1 MPQASA
7 VQLGSQQPLPGTV
20 DTHQHTASTTK
31 PGGSDQQQ
39 SRAEQGQDRAD
50 QGQDSTV
57 TLERQSALE
66 AKAVDSAVAAAD
78 EVVQQLSAEEQ
89 EDVRSAVAAAAQ
101 QVAQQQRQQAAMM
114 NAGQAYPQVCTCC
127 AVCIKHQKT
136 TAQED
141 CHNTRR
147 QNCLMLLR
155 NVRCNVQSI
164 ADLGPLHVHIVQAAP

>member
-20 DTHQHTASTTK
+20 DTHQHTAFTTK
-31 PGGSDQQQ
+31 PGGSDQLQD
-39 SRAEQGQDRAD
+39 RANQGQDRADQDQDRADQGQDRAD
-50 QGQDSTV
+50 QGQDSTE
-57 TLERQSALE
+57 TPERQSALE

-101 QVAQQQRQQAAMM
+101 QVAQQQQQQAAMM

-127 AVCIKHQKT
+127 AVRISSI
-136 TAQED
+136 
-141 CHNTRR
+141 RR
-147 QNCLMLLR
+147 QQHKRTATTRDDNT
-155 NVRCNVQSI
+155 
-164 ADLGPLHVHIVQAAP
+164 A